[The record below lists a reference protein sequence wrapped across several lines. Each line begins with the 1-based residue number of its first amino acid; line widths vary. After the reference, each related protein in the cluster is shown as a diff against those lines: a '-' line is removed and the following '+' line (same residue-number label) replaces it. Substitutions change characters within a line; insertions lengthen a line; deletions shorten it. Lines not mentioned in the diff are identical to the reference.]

1 MVTEIARAI
10 VLAAVPVALFTF
22 LVLQWSIASGRMRKF
37 SAEEDLQRQHKKHAR
52 SVKKARRKRAAD
64 PDSEDI
70 PLFHQRA
77 AGDFFHNKVM
87 SFGGGYYGTMAVLTY
102 ILIELVEIWQFL
114 VGMLSPSTWI
124 DKLGLDLLIEFF
136 INSLT
141 NLIAAFV
148 WFATLPEYITIN
160 NGFVW
165 LAASYLGYLAG
176 VRLTMALGD
185 RIWARMLAW
194 YEETAR
200 RLRSRF

>member
-1 MVTEIARAI
+1 

-37 SAEEDLQRQHKKHAR
+37 SAEEDLRRQHKKHAR

-64 PDSEDI
+64 PDNEDT

-114 VGMLSPSTWI
+114 VGILSPSTWI

-141 NLIAAFV
+141 NLIAAFL

-176 VRLTMALGD
+176 MRLTTVLGD
-185 RIWARMLAW
+185 RIWARMLAC
-194 YEETAR
+194 YEGAVQ

>member
-1 MVTEIARAI
+1 

-52 SVKKARRKRAAD
+52 SVKKARRERAAD
-64 PDSEDI
+64 PDNEDS

-148 WFATLPEYITIN
+148 WFVTLPEYITIN

-185 RIWARMLAW
+185 RIWARMMAW
-194 YEETAR
+194 YEETVR